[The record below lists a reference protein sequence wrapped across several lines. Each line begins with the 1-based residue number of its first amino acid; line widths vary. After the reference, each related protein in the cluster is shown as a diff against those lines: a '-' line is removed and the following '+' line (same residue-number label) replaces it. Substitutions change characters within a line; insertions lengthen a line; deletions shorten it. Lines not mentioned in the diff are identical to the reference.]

1 MTTSMIL
8 AQGELSRQLGD
19 RWASTSTGAGSTTT
33 FVDTALMA
41 QANDWIQDQ
50 PYLML
55 TEEPASTA
63 SIYDIRKVT
72 ALDNSTGTLT
82 NLAFS
87 QAPGTG
93 IDYELHRLFHPDDK
107 NRALVYAS
115 RAAYPSIHEV
125 VRTEEIVAG
134 NWLSDGSL
142 ERWTSSTDPTLWTAD
157 TLTVTQTTTGIFVKH
172 GLNSAKLD
180 TAAGF
185 LYQDIGLWDDLER
198 LAGRNVT
205 FTIQGHC
212 DTASCL
218 RIAINDGTTTTF
230 SDYHPGDSA
239 WTEDRT
245 PLTVTATIDKT
256 PTDVEFR
263 IYHDVAA
270 ATSYADDARVIG
282 PDGARQYIGH
292 LGLAQNLPH
301 RVSVE
306 QSDYN
311 NRAPFLTL
319 DSVEYD
325 PESGFM
331 RTPGLKDLR
340 LRIEGMGYLDFLV
353 SGVSSTAW
361 TAIININSPQTDILV
376 AQAALYLYTIMSMPN
391 FDSGTTE
398 RFQQMMGF
406 WQQELLRRKN
416 LFRMPMVSATIA
428 SPVAWSP
435 GYRWGGWRG

>member
-8 AQGELSRQLGD
+8 AQGELSRQIGD

-50 PYLML
+50 AYIML

-93 IDYELHRLFHPDDK
+93 IDYELHRLFHPDVK
-107 NRALVYAS
+107 NNALVYAA
-115 RAAYPSIHEV
+115 RAGFPAIHEK
-125 VRTEEIVAG
+125 VRDESFVAG
-134 NWLSDGSL
+134 NWLTDGSF
-142 ERWTSSTDPTLWTAD
+142 EIWTSSSALTNYTASGV
-157 TLTVTQTTTGIFVKH
+157 TLTQTSTANLFKH
-172 GLNSAKLD
+172 GTYSAKISGSTGYLEQ
-180 TAAGF
+180 TVSE
-185 LYQDIGLWDDLER
+185 WDDLKH

-205 FTIQGHC
+205 LSCQVHS
-212 DTASCL
+212 DTASDL
-218 RIAINDGTTTTF
+218 RIAIVYDGTNIEY

-239 WTEDRT
+239 WTTDSE
-245 PLTVTATIDKT
+245 PLKVQIAIDDNPTAIK
-256 PTDVEFR
+256 FR
-263 IYHDVAA
+263 IYHDTAA
-270 ATSYADDARVIG
+270 GVSYVDDFRLIG
-282 PDGARQYIGH
+282 PDGARLYIGG
-292 LGLAQNLPH
+292 LGLAQNVPH
-301 RVSVE
+301 QVSAE
-306 QSDYN
+306 QSNYN
-311 NRAPFLTL
+311 QRDPWLRLDMTPFNFEDGYMT
-319 DSVEYD
+319 
-325 PESGFM
+325 
-331 RTPGLKDLR
+331 TPGLKDRR

-361 TAIININSPQTDILV
+361 TATININSPQTDILV
-376 AQAALYLYTIMSMPN
+376 AQAALYLYTTMSMPN

-406 WQQELLRRKN
+406 WQGELDRRIRK
-416 LFRMPMVSATIA
+416 FRMPPLPITIQ
-428 SPVAWSP
+428 SPV
-435 GYRWGGWRG
+435 